1 MQSFNDPINGTN
13 AGSSGGSTSGS
24 TGSGGTSGST
34 GGSGL
39 GGSTGGSGLGG
50 STGGSDLGGST
61 GGSGLGGSTGGSDL
75 GGSTG
80 ESGLGG
86 STGGGST
93 GGYGGST
100 GGSDLGSTG
109 GSGLGGSTGGSGL
122 GGSTGGG
129 STGGYG
135 GSTGGSDLGSTGGS
149 GLGGS
154 TGGGST
160 GGYGGSTGG
169 SDLGSTGGSG
179 LGGSTGGGSAGGYG
193 GSTGGLS
200 GGGSDLGG
208 SAGLGDGM
216 VGGTEDFELHEPT
229 YRRHYTTVGTEGT
242 TGTYDEARSGYAA
255 GHAAA
260 SNPVYADRTYE
271 EVEVDVQR
279 DYGDTE
285 RFGRVREFARHAFE
299 WKRVV
304 AGVALVA
311 GGYWA
316 SKKLFNAAAELS
328 EEEER
333 DCRTYYESH
342 PVRSSGVPY
351 SQARTV
357 YVLGYVAGRNPEY
370 SGRGYT
376 DVEPHLRGGYTGK
389 RAGSYDTLRD
399 FGQRGYERGSTRGSV

>member
-1 MQSFNDPINGTN
+1 MQGFNDPIDGTN
-13 AGSSGGSTSGS
+13 RGSTGGSSSGS
-24 TGSGGTSGST
+24 TGGGT

-39 GGSTGGSGLGG
+39 GGSTGGAGGGGLSDSGL
-50 STGGSDLGGST
+50 
-61 GGSGLGGSTGGSDL
+61 
-75 GGSTG
+75 
-80 ESGLGG
+80 
-86 STGGGST
+86 GGGST

-100 GGSDLGSTG
+100 GGAGGLSD
-109 GSGLGGSTGGSGL
+109 SGL
-122 GGSTGGG
+122 GGG
-129 STGGYG
+129 STGGLG
-135 GSTGGSDLGSTGGS
+135 AGTTGG
-149 GLGGS
+149 
-154 TGGGST
+154 
-160 GGYGGSTGG
+160 
-169 SDLGSTGGSG
+169 
-179 LGGSTGGGSAGGYG
+179 AGGLSG
-193 GSTGGLS
+193 GGLS

-208 SAGLGDGM
+208 GSGAGLGDGM
-216 VGGTEDFELHEPT
+216 MGGTEDFELHEPT
-229 YRRHYTTVGTEGT
+229 YRTHYGTVGTEGT
-242 TGTYDEARSGYAA
+242 TGTYDEARTGYAA

-260 SNPVYADRTYE
+260 SNPAFADRTYE

-285 RFGRVREFARHAFE
+285 RFGRVREFARTAFE

-342 PVRSSGVPY
+342 AVRSSGVPY

-370 SGRGYT
+370 AGRGYQ
-376 DVEPHLRGGYTGK
+376 DVEPHLRGGYTGR
-389 RAGSYDTLRD
+389 RAGSYDALRD

>member
-1 MQSFNDPINGTN
+1 MQSFNDPIDGTN
-13 AGSSGGSTSGS
+13 AGPSGGSTSGS
-24 TGSGGTSGST
+24 TG
-34 GGSGL
+34 
-39 GGSTGGSGLGG
+39 
-50 STGGSDLGGST
+50 
-61 GGSGLGGSTGGSDL
+61 
-75 GGSTG
+75 
-80 ESGLGG
+80 GG
-86 STGGGST
+86 STGGGTT
-93 GGYGGST
+93 GGSGLSDSGLGGGST
-100 GGSDLGSTG
+100 G
-109 GSGLGGSTGGSGL
+109 GLGGSTGGSGL

-135 GSTGGSDLGSTGGS
+135 GSTGGAGSGLSDSGLGGSTGGS

-154 TGGGST
+154 TGGLG
-160 GGYGGSTGG
+160 
-169 SDLGSTGGSG
+169 GSTGGSG
-179 LGGSTGGGSAGGYG
+179 LGGSTGGSTGGYG
-193 GSTGGLS
+193 GSTGG
-200 GGGSDLGG
+200 GSDLGG
-208 SAGLGDGM
+208 TAGLGDGM
-216 VGGTEDFELHEPT
+216 VSGTEDFELHEPT
-229 YRRHYTTVGTEGT
+229 YRTHYSTVGTEGT
-242 TGTYDEARSGYAA
+242 TGTYDEARTGYAA

-285 RFGRVREFARHAFE
+285 RFGRVREFARTAFE

-316 SKKLFNAAAELS
+316 SKKLFSAAAELS

-376 DVEPHLRGGYTGK
+376 DVEPHLRGGYTGS

>member
-1 MQSFNDPINGTN
+1 MQSFNDPIDGTN

-24 TGSGGTSGST
+24 TGGGSTGGPGGGTAGGSGLSDSGLGGGGTSGGST
-34 GGSGL
+34 GGLGGSTGGL
-39 GGSTGGSGLGG
+39 GGSTGGS
-50 STGGSDLGGST
+50 TGG
-61 GGSGLGGSTGGSDL
+61 
-75 GGSTG
+75 
-80 ESGLGG
+80 SGLGG

-100 GGSDLGSTG
+100 GGAGSGLSD
-109 GSGLGGSTGGSGL
+109 SGLGGSTGGSGL

-135 GSTGGSDLGSTGGS
+135 GSTGGS

-154 TGGGST
+154 TGGST

-169 SDLGSTGGSG
+169 
-179 LGGSTGGGSAGGYG
+179 
-193 GSTGGLS
+193 
-200 GGGSDLGG
+200 GSDLGG
-208 SAGLGDGM
+208 TAGLGDGM
-216 VGGTEDFELHEPT
+216 VSGTEDFELHEPT
-229 YRRHYTTVGTEGT
+229 YRSHYSTVGTEGT
-242 TGTYDEARSGYAA
+242 AGTYDEARTGYAA

-285 RFGRVREFARHAFE
+285 RFGRVREFARTAFE

-316 SKKLFNAAAELS
+316 SKKLFSAAAELS

-370 SGRGYT
+370 AGRGYT
-376 DVEPHLRGGYTGK
+376 DVEPHLRGGYTGS